1 MIRPRCREGGSQAQV
16 APCQEQEQM
25 VSHRKFVAFLVGM
38 MALGVAGAASA
49 DTYDIDGAHSSA
61 SFSIKHLG
69 VSYTQGF
76 FTRVSGSFEADKSI
90 DIVIDAAS
98 VYTADK
104 KRDEHIR
111 GADFLNARQHPRLTF
126 KSTKVEKV
134 SEGRFKVT
142 GDLTIKG
149 KTKRVTIDVTKVGE
163 GKDPWGG
170 YRMGY
175 WTEFTIHRADFG
187 VDYLPEGLSDEV
199 NLRISVEG
207 IKK

>member
-1 MIRPRCREGGSQAQV
+1 MFS
-16 APCQEQEQM
+16 
-25 VSHRKFVAFLVGM
+25 SKKFVALLVGM
-38 MALGVAGAASA
+38 AALVFSAAASA
-49 DTYDIDGAHSSA
+49 DTYNIDGSHSSA
-61 SFSIKHLG
+61 YFSIKHLG

-76 FTRVSGSFEADKSI
+76 FTKVSGSFESDQSI
-90 DIVIDAAS
+90 DIVIDTAS

-104 KRDEHIR
+104 KRDDHIKN
-111 GADFLNARQHPRLTF
+111 ADFFNAKQHPKLTF

-134 SEGRFKVT
+134 SEGKFKVT

-149 KTKRVTIDVTKVGE
+149 KTKSVTIDVTKVGE

-175 WTEFTIHRADFG
+175 WTEFTINRADFG
-187 VDYLPEGLSDEV
+187 VDYLPEGLSNEV